1 MAGEDGVLGK
11 FSVLRIRLLLICLLF
26 CIVFAG
32 AIYRLA
38 DLQINRSSE
47 LAAYRERRISNIE
60 QKAPRRG
67 RIIDATGNTIAEDQ
81 PTQDLWIIPA
91 RRERVDRRFQVISN
105 LSPLTV
111 DQMFALA
118 VSRGADR
125 DFEVKLAVNALAD
138 SNPLVAELAGR
149 LKSKKEFVAKQ
160 IVDALVSG
168 RPQSRSDLV
177 YPRLAIEDIDFALA
191 LEIRSARANPY
202 ADTMWDATEI
212 HTGGKRV
219 YPQGKFFAHL
229 TGTIGQL
236 SADEY
241 VQLRGRWSDNV
252 KVPGSG
258 TISFQGREFF
268 SILPDSD
275 GEETTDEEQI
285 IRLSQIKRDG
295 KIENTQGYFL
305 NPIVGRGGLE
315 QYYNQALR
323 GRHVLQRLRLVR
335 DEKSGRRRFEPK
347 GEERKAVNGLDLRL
361 SIKADV
367 QRQTHEILEKHITRL
382 SRDPRLRKWIPSG
395 VAIMM
400 DPNNGRIH
408 AMVSLPTYD
417 PNTFNKDF
425 TKLAGS
431 PAKPLIN
438 RAMSGIYP
446 PGSVVKPLV
455 GLAALSED
463 VVSLG
468 EKFFCDR
475 RMMLAGARF
484 TCLGRHGSVDL
495 ETAMM
500 HSCNMYFY
508 YSGERLGGRRLSQ
521 WYTNFGLGH
530 RTGIDVSGE
539 SRGIIPRNAYTG
551 RGWATGNTYHLSI
564 GQGMAVTPLQIA
576 VSYAALANA
585 DGNVARIVRPHFL
598 IPDPDAPDTPE
609 GRKLANEAVM
619 MDQPLAEIM
628 VDREALDLVRMGMWE
643 TVQGKPGTKILG
655 TGQLA
660 RFPAPGGGFFLE
672 VAGKTGTAEWEKNI
686 GGRMIKQTSHVWF
699 AGYAPYDRPEV
710 VVVVFLPEAGGGGGS
725 LCAPIA
731 KELLRMW
738 FNLPD
743 LDRMREEDALG

>member
-1 MAGEDGVLGK
+1 M
-11 FSVLRIRLLLICLLF
+11 
-26 CIVFAG
+26 FAG

-38 DLQINRSSE
+38 DLQINRSGE

-67 RIIDATGNTIAEDQ
+67 RILDADGNIIAEDQ
-81 PTQDLWIIPA
+81 PTQDLWIAPA

-105 LSPLTV
+105 LAPLTV

-118 VSRGADR
+118 VSRGSSR
-125 DFEVKLAVNALAD
+125 EFEAKLAANALVD
-138 SNPLVAELAGR
+138 GNQLVAELAKR
-149 LKSKKEFVAKQ
+149 LNVKKETVAKH
-160 IVDALVSG
+160 IVDALLSG

-177 YPRLAIEDIDFALA
+177 YPRLAIEDIDFSLA
-191 LEIRSARANPY
+191 LEIRSARANPF
-202 ADTMWDATEI
+202 AEPLWNATEI

-219 YPQGKFFAHL
+219 YPQGKYFGHL

-236 SADEY
+236 SAEEY
-241 VQLRGRWSDNV
+241 VQLRGRWDGDT
-252 KVPGSG
+252 KIPGTG
-258 TISFQGREFF
+258 KISFQSREFF
-268 SILPDSD
+268 SVLPDSSR
-275 GEETTDEEQI
+275 EETTDEEQI
-285 IRLSQIKRDG
+285 IRLSQVKRDG

-335 DEKSGRRRFEPK
+335 DAKSGRRRFEPK
-347 GEERKAVNGLDLRL
+347 GEEKKAVNGLDLKL
-361 SIKADV
+361 GIKAEV
-367 QRQTHEILEKHITRL
+367 QRQAHNILERHITRL
-382 SRDPRLRKWIPSG
+382 SRDPRLKKWIPSG

-455 GLAALSED
+455 GLAALCED
-463 VVSLG
+463 RISPG

-508 YSGERLGGRRLSQ
+508 HSGERLGGRLLSQ
-521 WYTNFGLGH
+521 WYTKFGLGH

-551 RGWATGNTYHLSI
+551 RGWATGNTYHLAI

-576 VSYAALANA
+576 VSYAAIANA
-585 DGNVARIVRPHFL
+585 TGNVARIVRPHFL
-598 IPDPDAPDTPE
+598 VPDPNLPDTPE
-609 GRKLANEAVM
+609 ARALTHEAM
-619 MDQPLAEIM
+619 MMEQPLSEIM
-628 VDREALDLVRMGMWE
+628 VDREAMDLIRMSMWE
-643 TVQGKPGTKILG
+643 TVQGKPGTNILG

-743 LDRMREEDALG
+743 PEKDWVREEGALG

>member
-1 MAGEDGVLGK
+1 M
-11 FSVLRIRLLLICLLF
+11 
-26 CIVFAG
+26 FAG

-67 RIIDATGNTIAEDQ
+67 RILDAAGNIIAEDQ

-91 RRERVDRRFQVISN
+91 RRERIDRRFQVVSN
-105 LSPLTV
+105 LPPLTV

-118 VSRGADR
+118 TSRGSSR
-125 DFEVKLAVNALAD
+125 DFEANLAATSLVNV
-138 SNPLVAELAGR
+138 NPLVAELAKR
-149 LKSKKEFVAKQ
+149 LNVKKEHVAKQ
-160 IVDALVSG
+160 IVDALLAG

-177 YPRLAIEDIDFALA
+177 YPRLALEDIDFALA

-202 ADTMWDATEI
+202 ADPMWNATEI

-219 YPQGKFFAHL
+219 YPQGKFFGHL

-236 SADEY
+236 SAEEY
-241 VQLRGRWSDNV
+241 VQLRGRWDNNT
-252 KVPGSG
+252 KIPGSG
-258 TISFQGREFF
+258 EISFQGREFF
-268 SILPDSD
+268 SILSNPEN
-275 GEETTDEEQI
+275 GEPTDEELI

-305 NPIVGRGGLE
+305 NPLVGRGGLE

-335 DEKSGRRRFEPK
+335 DAKSGRRRFEPK
-347 GEERKAVNGLDLRL
+347 GEEKKAVNGLDIRL
-361 SIKADV
+361 SVRAEI
-367 QRQTHEILEKHITRL
+367 QRQTHEILEKHITRIA
-382 SRDPRLRKWIPSG
+382 RHPRLAKWIPSG
-395 VAIMM
+395 VAILM

-408 AMVSLPTYD
+408 SMVSLPTYD

-425 TKLAGS
+425 PKLAGS

-455 GLAALSED
+455 GLAALCED
-463 VVSLG
+463 LISPG

-484 TCLGRHGSVDL
+484 TCLGRHGNVDL

-508 YSGERLGGRRLSQ
+508 HTGERLGGRRLSQ
-521 WYTNFGLGH
+521 WYTKLGLGH
-530 RTGIDVSGE
+530 RTGIDVAGE
-539 SRGIIPRNAYTG
+539 SPGIIPRNAYTG

-576 VSYAALANA
+576 VSYAAIANA
-585 DGNVARIVRPHFL
+585 VGNVAKVVRPHFL
-598 IPDPDAPDTPE
+598 IPDPDSPDTPE
-609 GRKLANEAVM
+609 GRRLANEAVM
-619 MDQPLAEIM
+619 MDQPQSEIL
-628 VDREALDLVRMGMWE
+628 VDREAVDLIRMSMWE
-643 TVQGKPGTKILG
+643 TVQGKPGTNILG

-672 VAGKTGTAEWEKNI
+672 VAGKTGTAEWEKNV
-686 GGRMIKQTSHVWF
+686 GGRMIKQISHVWF

-731 KELLRMW
+731 KDLLRMW
-738 FNLPD
+738 FSVPD
-743 LDRMREEDALG
+743 IETDTVQREDALG